1 MAMPGNMTCEML
13 DPNAW
18 IRVNKRI
25 AKLIGIEEAI
35 LLSVHMEF
43 YHQHNFNW
51 DTKGE
56 KYTVTRKELE
66 EKSFMPERKQ
76 KLVEDRLIENGFLIR
91 TSEGLPRR
99 NFYVVVEESIEKLME
114 EFEESFQ
121 TW

>member
-1 MAMPGNMTCEML
+1 MPGNMTCEML

-25 AKLIGIEEAI
+25 AKIIGIEEAI
-35 LLSVHMEF
+35 LLSVHMSL
-43 YHQHNFNW
+43 YHQQDDNW
-51 DTKGE
+51 DKKGV
-56 KYTVTRKELE
+56 KYTISRKELE
-66 EKSFMPERKQ
+66 EQSFMPEKKQ
-76 KLVEDRLIENGFLIR
+76 KLVEDRLIDNGFLIR
-91 TSEGLPRR
+91 TSEGLPRK